1 MPDTNP
7 MEVLQKDLAAFTPN
21 DTKQYYFLPSF
32 VLRYSEGIKYL
43 INKCDGMVVIS
54 FIIPGIQ
61 LLHGEDRLPLFIELK
76 QYPRK
81 GTEVS
86 YYYSENQERKV
97 FTELCVYGGL
107 KVDSVKL
114 VYFNDCL
121 KLINETTI

>member
-7 MEVLQKDLAAFTPN
+7 MEVLQKDLAAFSPR
-21 DTKQYYFLPSF
+21 DTKLYYTFPSF

-43 INKCDGMVVIS
+43 INNCDGMSVIS
-54 FIIPGIQ
+54 FITPGIQ
-61 LLHGEDRLPLFIELK
+61 LLNGKDRLPLFIELK
-76 QYPRK
+76 QFPRK

-86 YYYSENQERKV
+86 YYYSENQKRKV

-114 VYFNDCL
+114 VYFNDSL
-121 KLINETTI
+121 KLINEAVI